1 MKIVLSLAAVAA
13 LTFSPGMALATTPR
27 PPAQPTVQAQID
39 QLKSQVAA
47 LQQQVQHLKSAPRT
61 QQVCISLWCA

>member
-13 LTFSPGMALATTPR
+13 LTWTPAFAVSPK
-27 PPAQPTVQAQID
+27 PPAQPSVQTQID
-39 QLKSQVAA
+39 TLKQQVAA
-47 LQQQVQHLKSAPRT
+47 LQQQVNHLKATRT

>member
-1 MKIVLSLAAVAA
+1 MKIALHIATVAA
-13 LTFSPGMALATTPR
+13 LTLSPAFATTTK

-47 LQQQVQHLKSAPRT
+47 LQQQVQHLKSSKT